1 VREPLEPDLEIPAA
15 RVLFADERKRVLAS
29 PQVGTISELCQRAE
43 IRCRVTG
50 GPEVRVVLW
59 DGPGHG
65 ITQSDHYRT
74 VYAVDRRKLPSNDP
88 DRSLRI
94 LEVLAYGCF
103 DYAARESVCGR
114 GLFVVGGRDRG
125 QEPPKREGHRL

>member
-1 VREPLEPDLEIPAA
+1 MREPLEADLEIPAA
-15 RVLFADERKRVLAS
+15 RVLFADERNWVLAS
-29 PQVGTISELCQRAE
+29 PQEGTISELCRRAG

-50 GPEVRVVLW
+50 GPEVGVVLW

-65 ITQSDHYRT
+65 ITQSDHHRR
-74 VYAVDRRKLPSNDP
+74 VYAVDRGKLPPNDP

-94 LEVLAYGCF
+94 LEVVAYGCF

-114 GLFVVGGRDRG
+114 GYFVAPSARNSG
-125 QEPPKREGHRL
+125 QEQN